1 MTTTAR
7 RRPTTA
13 ILTAVLALGLV
24 AGCSEQPEPA
34 EPTATA
40 APEPPAPV
48 LAPLRGTVVDGELDR
63 PALAAKIDNHGAA
76 RPQIGLARADIV
88 FEELVEGGLTRYVA
102 VWHSDVPEEIGPV
115 RSIRPMDPDIVS
127 PFEGLIAYSGGQPQ
141 FVRMMEDAPVLNV
154 VHGGPGTEGLF
165 SRTAD
170 KSAPHDVVLRA
181 ADLVE
186 QHAELAAPSMQ
197 FAYADDGAT
206 EPDEAVATAAADGE
220 PTARLDLVFSHAS
233 GPSWSWDP
241 STSVF
246 LRAQDGEAD
255 LDSSGAQ
262 LSAVN
267 VVTLRVP
274 VTMGEVPKTELIG
287 EGEALVSTGGGTVS
301 ATWVKRSPTDRIRL
315 VDALGVDLRLAPGGT
330 WIELVPTSGSAV
342 VVAP

>member
-24 AGCSEQPEPA
+24 AACSEQPEQPV
-34 EPTATA
+34 PTATP

-48 LAPLRGTVVDGELDR
+48 LAPLRGTVVDGELGH
-63 PALAAKIDNHGAA
+63 PALAAKIDNHAAA
-76 RPQIGLARADIV
+76 RPQIGLERADLV

-102 VWHSDVPEEIGPV
+102 VWHSDVPEEVGPV

-141 FVRMMEDAPVLNV
+141 FVRMMEEAPVVNV
-154 VHGGPGTEGLF
+154 VHGAPGTEGLF

-170 KSAPHDVVLRA
+170 KAAPHNVILRA
-181 ADLVE
+181 SDLVGR
-186 QHAELAAPSMQ
+186 HADLAAPAMQ
-197 FAYADDGAT
+197 FSY
-206 EPDEAVATAAADGE
+206 AADGAPATASE
-220 PTARLDLVFSHAS
+220 GGDPTGRLDLVFSHAS

-241 STSVF
+241 AASVF
-246 LRAQDGEAD
+246 LRAQGGEVDTDAA
-255 LDSSGAQ
+255 GAQ
-262 LSAVN
+262 LAAVN

-274 VTMGEVPKTELIG
+274 VTAGEVPKTELIG

-315 VDALGVDLRLAPGGT
+315 VDALGVDVRLAAGNT
-330 WIELVPTSGSAV
+330 WIELVPTTGSAA